1 MKKFLFLLTSFLG
14 TLLTPNFLFAQEA
27 NSSKPIDF
35 VMVTVITLTVL
46 LTFFVFIMVFVS
58 LDIIMILRK
67 ELYKDNPEEAT
78 TFWELVGGLKP
89 MAAEKK
95 LLLDEEFDGI
105 KELDNPV
112 PAWFNLL
119 FYGTIAFGIAYL
131 FVYHVWNMAN
141 LQDKEYEVEVAQAN
155 ILKEEYMKK
164 AMNNI
169 NETNVELLTD
179 NSAIKNGE
187 KIYQSNCATCH
198 GKQGQGIVGPNL
210 TDKFWLHGGKIGD
223 VFKTV
228 KNGVQN
234 TGMIPWGDKLN
245 PKQIQEVASYVLSLQ
260 GTNPTNPKAPEGQEI
275 Q

>member
-1 MKKFLFLLTSFLG
+1 MKKYLFILTNFLGVFLL
-14 TLLTPNFLFAQEA
+14 PNFLFAQEA
-27 NSSKPIDF
+27 SGGNPIDF
-35 VMVTVITLTVL
+35 VMVTIVILTVL
-46 LTFFVFIMVFVS
+46 LTFFVLIMVFVS
-58 LDIIMILRK
+58 LDVIMILRK

-78 TFWELVGGLKP
+78 TFWELIGGLKP

-95 LLLDEEFDGI
+95 LLLDEDFDGI

-112 PAWFNLL
+112 PAWFNVL
-119 FYGTIAFGIAYL
+119 FYGTIVIGIAYF
-131 FVYHVWNMAN
+131 FVYHVWNMAD

-164 AMNNI
+164 AMNSI
-169 NETNVELLTD
+169 NETNVVLLTD
-179 NSAIKNGE
+179 NTGVKNGE
-187 KIYQSNCATCH
+187 KLYQANCATCH

-210 TDKFWLHGGKIGD
+210 TDKHWLHGNKIGD

-234 TGMIPWGDKLN
+234 TGMIPWGEKLN
-245 PKQIQEVASYVLSLQ
+245 PKQIQEVSSYVLSLQ
-260 GTNPTNPKAPEGQEI
+260 GTNPANPKAPEGQEM